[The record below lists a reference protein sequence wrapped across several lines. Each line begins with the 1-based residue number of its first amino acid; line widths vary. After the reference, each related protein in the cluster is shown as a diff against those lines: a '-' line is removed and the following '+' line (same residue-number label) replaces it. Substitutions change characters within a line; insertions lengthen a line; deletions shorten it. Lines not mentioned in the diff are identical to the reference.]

1 MVPKFNFM
9 LSTKLQ
15 RKQALS
21 EIFCSQALGFFFFI
35 TVRGDKKRKE
45 KRKVHISLILQKINY
60 NKFYVNILIS
70 INSLIIYF

>member
-21 EIFCSQALGFFFFI
+21 EIFCSQALGFFFSI
-35 TVRGDKKRKE
+35 TVRGDKKRNE
-45 KRKVHISLILQKINY
+45 KKREKYI
-60 NKFYVNILIS
+60 
-70 INSLIIYF
+70 